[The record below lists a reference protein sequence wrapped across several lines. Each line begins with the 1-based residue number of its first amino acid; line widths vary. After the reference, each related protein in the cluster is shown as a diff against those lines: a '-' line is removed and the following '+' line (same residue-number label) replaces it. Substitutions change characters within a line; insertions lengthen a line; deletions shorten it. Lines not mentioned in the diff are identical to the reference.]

1 MIQYQGRAKVTGARS
16 AGNTE
21 IVYPHDFKDGSR
33 LWLAQEGFKLPDG
46 TTLEGRGVIPDAELD
61 LNWADYAEKDDPQ
74 ILKAIEL
81 LKKGGK

>member
-1 MIQYQGRAKVTGARS
+1 MMQDQERAKIVGSRS

-21 IVYPHDFKDGSR
+21 IVYPHNFSDGSR
-33 LWLAQEGFKLPDG
+33 LWLAQEGFKLPNG
-46 TTLEGRGVIPDAELD
+46 TSIEGRGVIPNAEID
-61 LNWADYAEKDDPQ
+61 LNWADYTERDDPH